1 MMASTASL
9 LVGGACLKEPI
20 GQGLGTQ
27 HLNFRLEDQFVVHIP
42 ALQRFARTLTG
53 APERADD
60 LVQDCLERAIRK
72 KSLFRKPSNPRA
84 WLFKI
89 MHNLRRN
96 QVVKVQPTADVEA
109 LESVAEAPRQ
119 DSAMELTDVRTAMQ
133 MLSKEHQEILMLV
146 AVEGLSYAEAAEIL
160 NVQKG
165 TIMSRLGRARD
176 HLRAIMNG
184 DHQQKGETK

>member
-1 MMASTASL
+1 MWCNNHKLFRRCAT
-9 LVGGACLKEPI
+9 GGALEN
-20 GQGLGTQ
+20 LS
-27 HLNFRLEDQFVVHIP
+27 LNFRLEDQFAVHIP

-72 KSLFRKPSNPRA
+72 KSLFLRPSNPRA

-89 MHNLRRN
+89 MHNLHRN
-96 QVVKVQPTADVEA
+96 QLAQKRPVSSEVE
-109 LESVAEAPRQ
+109 LEQFGEAPRQ
-119 DSAMELTDVRTAMQ
+119 MVVAELNDVRLAMKL
-133 MLSKEHQEILMLV
+133 LSKEHQEILMLI
-146 AVEGLSYAEAAEIL
+146 AVEGLTYKEAAEVL

-165 TIMSRLGRARD
+165 TVMSRLARARE

-184 DHQQKGETK
+184 DDQQGDAKR